1 MFKNSET
8 DKIKKEVELF
18 FEKMTFPVSVQVSL
32 DQDSVNIDLKSDD
45 PRILIGERGI
55 VLASIQKLL
64 KIILQKKLDQQ
75 FYFNI
80 DINEYRKKK
89 AQHLKEMAKQVAD
102 EVSLNKQDQELEPMS
117 SYERRI
123 VHMELAER
131 DDIET
136 ESVGEGMGRR
146 LVVKAK

>member
-1 MFKNSET
+1 MFKDSEKN
-8 DKIKKEVELF
+8 KIKKEVELF
-18 FEKMTFPVSVQVSL
+18 FEKMTFPVDVQVSL

-64 KIILQKKLDQQ
+64 KIILQKKLDNQ
-75 FYFNI
+75 FYINV

-89 AQHLKEMAKQVAD
+89 AQHLKEMAKQIAD

-136 ESVGEGMGRR
+136 ESIGEGIDRR

>member
-8 DKIKKEVELF
+8 NKIKKEVELF